1 MIASQAG
8 HVHKRCTPALLYVG
22 FPAVGI
28 VRSCMSVCSQP
39 QVNTRGLC
47 SQYILKC
54 AGIRFTV
61 HPVQERCALR
71 RALRKVSVIV
81 GLPRSIFIALHTLP
95 LAGRDGS
102 IFEHVMM
109 RADDN

>member
-8 HVHKRCTPALLYVG
+8 HVYERRTPALLYVR
-22 FPAVGI
+22 FSAVGI

-39 QVNTRGLC
+39 QVNARRRCG
-47 SQYILKC
+47 QYIFEC
-54 AGIRFTV
+54 AGIRFAV

-81 GLPRSIFIALHTLP
+81 GLPRSIFIALHTIPLP
-95 LAGRDGS
+95 ELYGS